1 MLYLTVKHMPDDVPG
16 IGEEYILAKI
26 DFVGFV
32 DQLQLEGIVMQDIS
46 RVSETVIKILY
57 LRSTT

>member
-1 MLYLTVKHMPDDVPG
+1 MLYLTVKHMPDDVPD

-32 DQLQLEGIVMQDIS
+32 DQTAAGRHCDIKD
-46 RVSETVIKILY
+46 V
-57 LRSTT
+57 